1 MIIDKMEKDE
11 LTYHV
16 PVLLK
21 ESVDGM
27 NIQPDGTYVD
37 VTFGGA
43 GHSREILSRLGEGGR
58 LLGFDQ
64 DEDAERNIV
73 NDTHFIFVRSNF
85 RYLHNFLRYHNIEQ
99 VDAILADLGV
109 SSHHFDDS
117 ERGFSFRFD
126 GALDMRMNK
135 RAGMTAADIV
145 NTYDE
150 ERLANILYLYGE
162 HDFLNTVIF
171 NAHRAGS
178 YIRVI
183 EEVISVGMADIDN
196 LFICRHETLGIC
208 GKIRL
213 CPQFYPNCCL
223 NRKRTKT

>member
-85 RYLHNFLRYHNIEQ
+85 RYLHNFLRYHRAAAAEMPLTWPDEALKAQIVAAHSYALYCRDHASAANGSW
-99 VDAILADLGV
+99 LSADPARRQGYL
-109 SSHHFDDS
+109 
-117 ERGFSFRFD
+117 
-126 GALDMRMNK
+126 
-135 RAGMTAADIV
+135 TAAV
-145 NTYDE
+145 
-150 ERLANILYLYGE
+150 L
-162 HDFLNTVIF
+162 H
-171 NAHRAGS
+171 S
-178 YIRVI
+178 Y
-183 EEVISVGMADIDN
+183 
-196 LFICRHETLGIC
+196 C
-208 GKIRL
+208 G
-213 CPQFYPNCCL
+213 
-223 NRKRTKT
+223 TD

>member
-1 MIIDKMEKDE
+1 MEKDE

-27 NIQPDGTYVD
+27 NIRPDGTYVD

-73 NDTHFIFVRSNF
+73 NDTHFTFVRSNF

-117 ERGFSFRFD
+117 ERG
-126 GALDMRMNK
+126 
-135 RAGMTAADIV
+135 
-145 NTYDE
+145 
-150 ERLANILYLYGE
+150 ERRRRGRQELRLPVQCC
-162 HDFLNTVIF
+162 D
-171 NAHRAGS
+171 NA
-178 YIRVI
+178 
-183 EEVISVGMADIDN
+183 E
-196 LFICRHETLGIC
+196 
-208 GKIRL
+208 
-213 CPQFYPNCCL
+213 NCASNGNYCVQ
-223 NRKRTKT
+223 R

>member
-73 NDTHFIFVRSNF
+73 NDPHFIFVRSNF
-85 RYLHNFLRYHNIEQ
+85 RYLQNFLRYHDIERWMQ
-99 VDAILADLGV
+99 SWPTSAYRPIISMIANAAFLSV
-109 SSHHFDDS
+109 ST
-117 ERGFSFRFD
+117 ERW
-126 GALDMRMNK
+126 
-135 RAGMTAADIV
+135 I
-145 NTYDE
+145 
-150 ERLANILYLYGE
+150 
-162 HDFLNTVIF
+162 
-171 NAHRAGS
+171 
-178 YIRVI
+178 
-183 EEVISVGMADIDN
+183 
-196 LFICRHETLGIC
+196 
-208 GKIRL
+208 
-213 CPQFYPNCCL
+213 
-223 NRKRTKT
+223 

>member
-73 NDTHFIFVRSNF
+73 NDPHFIFVRSNF
-85 RYLHNFLRYHNIEQ
+85 RYLQNFLRYHDIEQ
-99 VDAILADLGV
+99 VDAIRPTLAYRPIISMIANAAFLSV
-109 SSHHFDDS
+109 ST
-117 ERGFSFRFD
+117 ERW
-126 GALDMRMNK
+126 
-135 RAGMTAADIV
+135 
-145 NTYDE
+145 
-150 ERLANILYLYGE
+150 
-162 HDFLNTVIF
+162 
-171 NAHRAGS
+171 
-178 YIRVI
+178 
-183 EEVISVGMADIDN
+183 
-196 LFICRHETLGIC
+196 ICV
-208 GKIRL
+208 
-213 CPQFYPNCCL
+213 
-223 NRKRTKT
+223 